1 MQRSIPLHVVSE
13 VLDPEHWAP
22 PFLGEGLLQYL
33 LLDFF
38 PVVLTQDDHD
48 DQTPQTPSRTH
59 FPSVHDTEF

>member
-1 MQRSIPLHVVSE
+1 MLENLPIQVVSA
-13 VLDPEHWAP
+13 VLDPKHCVP

-48 DQTPQTPSRTH
+48 DQTPQTPSRTQS
-59 FPSVHDTEF
+59 PSVHDTEF